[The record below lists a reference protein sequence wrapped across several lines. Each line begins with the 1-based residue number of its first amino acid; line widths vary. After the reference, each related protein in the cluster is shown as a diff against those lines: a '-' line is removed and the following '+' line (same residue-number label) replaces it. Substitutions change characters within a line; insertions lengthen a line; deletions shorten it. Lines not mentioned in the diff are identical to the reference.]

1 MNASIVP
8 IKRVCHI
15 IRLVPE
21 ANDARSVMS
30 VFADTLQLPVAW
42 SPSPIYDGRF
52 FTGQV
57 FAGNVPMQVAASL
70 DQQASFSS
78 SGGIVFEPGPLPATL
93 DELQRRG
100 VTLGGHASHT
110 VTDSNGETHTYWT
123 TVALEQ
129 LCTPKMGVS
138 VCEYTSAVFRDPA
151 HGTPQAHS
159 VAESRQILKR
169 ELERRN
175 GGPLGVQ
182 YVSEVVVGATDLV
195 GSRRLW
201 QRVLD
206 PWKMSYDGVWQV
218 GDGPAIR
225 VVPAPDDGVQ
235 AWVIKVR
242 SLDQARTFLIE
253 RDLLGQDPAER
264 VTLRVEQFDAFD
276 IELVE

>member
-1 MNASIVP
+1 MESSTVP
-8 IKRVCHI
+8 IKQVCHI
-15 IRLVPE
+15 ILRVPE
-21 ANDARSVMS
+21 ADDARKVMTLW
-30 VFADTLQLPVAW
+30 ADTLELPVAW
-42 SPSPIYDGRF
+42 SPSSTYGGRGF
-52 FTGQV
+52 AGQV
-57 FAGNVPMQVAASL
+57 FAGNVPLQVSASL
-70 DQQASFSS
+70 GRPGIEPSC
-78 SGGIVFEPGPLPATL
+78 IVFEPDSLTAAL

-100 VTLGGHASHT
+100 VTLGGQGSHT
-110 VTDSNGETHTYWT
+110 VTDSNGQTHTYWT
-123 TVALEQ
+123 AVELDQ
-129 LCTPKMGVS
+129 LCTPSMGVS
-138 VCEYTSAVFRDPA
+138 VCEYEPAVFRLPA
-151 HGTPQAHS
+151 HGTPNAES
-159 VAESRQILKR
+159 VAQSREMLKR
-169 ELERRN
+169 ELVSRD

-206 PWKMSYDGVWQV
+206 PWKMSYDGVWQI

-225 VVPAPDDGVQ
+225 IVPAPDDGVQ